1 MKRVL
6 LADDEKD
13 LREILAGLLGS
24 KFEVI
29 EAENGRVALQLALEL
44 LPDIILLDVTMPELR
59 GTEVCQKLK
68 SHPSTQSIPV
78 ILLTAHSEIPD
89 RVRGLQAGA
98 DDYICKPFHPDEL
111 MARIEARLRG
121 VQQQVDSA
129 QCRALGNLI
138 LDVETREAQL
148 SGKKIKLTALESEML
163 QYFMVRVGK
172 VVQRKEL
179 LGALW
184 PDSVVTQ
191 RTVDTHVA
199 NLRKKVA
206 GFDHEFESIH
216 GSGYRLKAKP

>member
-29 EAENGRVALQLALEL
+29 EAENGRLALQLALEL
-44 LPDIILLDVTMPELR
+44 LPDIVLLDVTMPELR

-68 SHPSTQSIPV
+68 SHPSTQNIPV
-78 ILLTAHSEIPD
+78 ILLTAHSEVPD
-89 RVRGLQAGA
+89 RVRGLQSGA

-129 QCRALGNLI
+129 EARVLGNLI
-138 LDVETREAQL
+138 LDVETREAQV
-148 SGKKIKLTALESEML
+148 SGKKIKLTALESDML

-179 LGALW
+179 LEALW
-184 PDSVVTQ
+184 PDAVVTQ

-216 GSGYRLKAKP
+216 GSGYRLKSKP